1 MAEIQ
6 SLIDD
11 HQFTLAEQK
20 SRELMSHCLEGL
32 RYFQT
37 YDWLFLRGVVT
48 AGYIGWCVFCFEF
61 VIRSFVLRDQS
72 QTSLSIKSC
81 LTVSNEV

>member
-1 MAEIQ
+1 
-6 SLIDD
+6 
-11 HQFTLAEQK
+11 
-20 SRELMSHCLEGL
+20 MSHCLEGL

-48 AGYIGWCVFCFEF
+48 AGYIGWCIFCLEF
-61 VIRSFVLRDQS
+61 VIRNFVLRNQS

-81 LTVSNEV
+81 LTVSNAVK